1 MKKTSREERYDLLP
15 TDVAFHSF
23 MGLAGVGYLM
33 IESPFS
39 AVKSISDSLCRGC
52 SGSYL
57 NGTPAIRIIA
67 GFSIDRDGLNHSD
80 CIAVTGPEKSFQS
93 RSESLLP
100 TDRSNVNRD
109 FSLARAAA

>member
-1 MKKTSREERYDLLP
+1 LWKRPAGKQRYDLLP

-23 MGLAGVGYLM
+23 MGLASVGYLM

-57 NGTPAIRIIA
+57 TGTPAIRIIA
-67 GFSIDRDGLNHSD
+67 GFRSI
-80 CIAVTGPEKSFQS
+80 VTGLITQSQAQESFNPGQNLCCQ
-93 RSESLLP
+93 RIVP
-100 TDRSNVNRD
+100 NVNRG
-109 FSLARAAA
+109 FFTG